1 MTGPHS
7 LSQALKMA
15 SISPYSIEH
24 CIAYLSDPHLS
35 PQNHVD
41 GRLQAE
47 ADEAILNG
55 IVSGGSGQSS
65 RQPSQQVSQGPPIKL
80 LTRPISSGKDPA
92 AGFSFTKAKPVQ
104 QFDFRRLMQTPA
116 IPQPQ
121 DLPLPSNIV
130 PIGTISHRSPPLL
143 DASSQSP
150 VQVVRV
156 VDQSEANTQHH
167 SRKASKDPLASV
179 AGAPKITKSRRKTKT
194 GPAADNP
201 PKQMYPKNTYTEDD
215 LLKLLMYRRRQGQ
228 QELEYFRATQD
239 QREAEAQKL
248 RIMSNNLSDQLEEAL
263 QRETQKT
270 AELSKIKAEQ
280 SISESKIKGLNDYA
294 KGLSNDN
301 KRLQE
306 DVENLHKQHEDDFV
320 ARKELQVRLED
331 AQESAAQERIRFEQ
345 LRDNARHEI
354 ETLAQTVQHQST
366 QLRSDESILAIER
379 ERSNRLEDQIS
390 RITASHGQ
398 LMNLFTDHRDSITG
412 KIDDLLLQAQVIL
425 PPNKA
430 SESDL
435 HNPIRPI
442 LEQCVGMLEKLH
454 KADTVKPQD
463 LQKLNDT
470 MDSCVEGYVPFV

>member
-1 MTGPHS
+1 
-7 LSQALKMA
+7 
-15 SISPYSIEH
+15 
-24 CIAYLSDPHLS
+24 
-35 PQNHVD
+35 
-41 GRLQAE
+41 
-47 ADEAILNG
+47 
-55 IVSGGSGQSS
+55 
-65 RQPSQQVSQGPPIKL
+65 
-80 LTRPISSGKDPA
+80 
-92 AGFSFTKAKPVQ
+92 
-104 QFDFRRLMQTPA
+104 MQTPA

-150 VQVVRV
+150 AKVVRV
-156 VDQSEANTQHH
+156 VDQPEANIQNC

-201 PKQMYPKNTYTEDD
+201 PKPMYPKNTYTEDD

-239 QREAEAQKL
+239 QREAETQKL
-248 RIMSNNLSDQLEEAL
+248 RIMSNDLSGQLEEAL

-270 AELSKIKAEQ
+270 AELSKIKANKP
-280 SISESKIKGLNDYA
+280 IWESKIKGLNDYV
-294 KGLSNDN
+294 KGLSNDH
-301 KRLQE
+301 KRLRE
-306 DVENLHKQHEDDFV
+306 DGDSLHKQHEDVIVFG
-320 ARKELQVRLED
+320 KELHVILKD
-331 AQESAAQERIRFEQ
+331 KQESAEQERIRFQQVRE
-345 LRDNARHEI
+345 NARHEI

-398 LMNLFTDHRDSITG
+398 LMNLFTDHRDTITR
-412 KIDDLLLQAQVIL
+412 KIDDLLLQAQLLL
-425 PPNKA
+425 PLNKA

-442 LEQCVGMLEKLH
+442 LEQCVGMLETLH